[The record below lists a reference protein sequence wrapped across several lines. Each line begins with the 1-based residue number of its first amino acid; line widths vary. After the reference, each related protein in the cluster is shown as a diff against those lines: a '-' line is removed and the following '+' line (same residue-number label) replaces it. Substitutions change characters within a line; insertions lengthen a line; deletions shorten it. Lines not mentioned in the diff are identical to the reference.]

1 MTWLRF
7 WYWKCPFYSFASY
20 IRSKNQV
27 ALAELVNCSLN
38 PDLPNPFQSWLTRL
52 PYYTML
58 YYTILYYTTPYYPIL
73 CYAMLCYAVLCYAIL
88 YYTILYYTTILLY
101 YYLNI
106 CSFVKQNT
114 TMKTQKDIIIF
125 NNLFSKF
132 LQSQIK
138 IVSLAAD
145 FSRASRINKKVQK
158 CMLLP
163 LLTGYTEMCFLLL
176 LFKATLNNNWKRFP
190 SKNIQF

>member
-1 MTWLRF
+1 MAYQTTIL
-7 WYWKCPFYSFASY
+7 
-20 IRSKNQV
+20 
-27 ALAELVNCSLN
+27 
-38 PDLPNPFQSWLTRL
+38 
-52 PYYTML
+52 YYAIL
-58 YYTILYYTTPYYPIL
+58 YYTILYYTILYCTIPYYPIL
-73 CYAMLCYAVLCYAIL
+73 CYAMLCYAIQ

-176 LFKATLNNNWKRFP
+176 LFKATLNNN
-190 SKNIQF
+190 

>member
-1 MTWLRF
+1 MAYQTTIL
-7 WYWKCPFYSFASY
+7 
-20 IRSKNQV
+20 
-27 ALAELVNCSLN
+27 
-38 PDLPNPFQSWLTRL
+38 
-52 PYYTML
+52 YYAIL
-58 YYTILYYTTPYYPIL
+58 YYTILYYTILYYTILYCTIPYYPIL
-73 CYAMLCYAVLCYAIL
+73 CYAMLCYAIQ
-88 YYTILYYTTILLY
+88 YYTILYYYTIILLSQHMQFREA
-101 YYLNI
+101 NA
-106 CSFVKQNT
+106 

-163 LLTGYTEMCFLLL
+163 LLTGYTGMCFLLL
-176 LFKATLNNNWKRFP
+176 PFKATLNNN
-190 SKNIQF
+190 